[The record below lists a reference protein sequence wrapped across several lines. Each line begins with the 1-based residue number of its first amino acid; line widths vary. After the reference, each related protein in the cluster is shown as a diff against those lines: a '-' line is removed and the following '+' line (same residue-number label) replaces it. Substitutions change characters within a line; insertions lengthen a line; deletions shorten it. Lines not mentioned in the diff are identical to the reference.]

1 MISHQLG
8 YKIPQITLLLKNK
21 EIISIQVAERLEFTM
36 SEVSINKPSY
46 IGRSSRFDNRN
57 PKGTKQ
63 VPSII
68 EQEQGHYKIRAS
80 ATFDD
85 DTYDYDY
92 DLNSM
97 KYVENREQWERRE
110 RRK

>member
-1 MISHQLG
+1 MISHRKLG

-36 SEVSINKPSY
+36 PEVSINKPSY
-46 IGRSSRFDNRN
+46 IGRRRSSRFDNRN

-97 KYVENREQWERRE
+97 KYVENREQ
-110 RRK
+110 

>member
-1 MISHQLG
+1 MISHRKLG

-21 EIISIQVAERLEFTM
+21 EIISKVAERLEFTM

-46 IGRSSRFDNRN
+46 IGRRSSRFDNRN

-97 KYVENREQWERRE
+97 KYVENREQ
-110 RRK
+110 

>member
-1 MISHQLG
+1 MICHRKLG

-21 EIISIQVAERLEFTM
+21 EIIFIQVAERLEFAI
-36 SEVSINKPSY
+36 SEASINKPSY
-46 IGRSSRFDNRN
+46 IERRRSRFDNRN

-68 EQEQGHYKIRAS
+68 EQEQEHYKIRAS
-80 ATFDD
+80 ATFND
-85 DTYDYDY
+85 DTYDY

-97 KYVENREQWERRE
+97 KYVENREQ
-110 RRK
+110 